1 MYSSQIMKILN
12 SNPLTSQLFQG
23 CFPCDRPPPQIT
35 RLPSV
40 LIINLDSQNS
50 GGSHW
55 IALIYTKGRK
65 VIYFDSLALP
75 ISKCISNHF
84 LKNFS
89 VLKNV
94 NPYQSPLAKTCS
106 HHCISLVY
114 FLSLNYSFP
123 QYIKLLDSQPNPD
136 LFVTKILYK
145 LINR

>member
-1 MYSSQIMKILN
+1 MKILN

-65 VIYFDSLALP
+65 VFYFDSLALP

-89 VLKNV
+89 ILKNV
-94 NPYQSPLAKTCS
+94 HTYQSSLAKTCS

-136 LFVTKILYK
+136 LFVTKIVYK